1 MRNLLLV
8 PILLATALLASARS
22 PKIAP
27 DTDTVAPGML
37 DVIVQFKQAPRAAH
51 IAKINDHGG
60 FVRTNLS
67 IVNALHASM
76 PTNEIKRLARDPEVV
91 YISPDRQLTPSGTTA
106 SFNIPAPEVNA
117 PYAWNIG
124 YDGTGIGVAVI
135 DSGTQDAADLQ
146 DASKKNRIIFKRSYI
161 TGTTGTVDVYGHGM
175 HVTGLIAG
183 NGQSS
188 SGQYVGVAPNA
199 NILNL
204 RVLNDNG
211 VGQDSYVISAIQAA
225 IKLKS
230 TYNIRVIN
238 LSLGRPVYESETLD
252 PLCQA
257 VEQAWKA
264 GIVVV
269 VAAGNDGRNNSAVT
283 DGYGTITAPG
293 NDPLVITVGAMK
305 QTGSG
310 RSSDLIASYSS
321 KGPTAIDHI
330 VKPDIVAPGNRV
342 VSVLGKSATHL
353 SNDYPT
359 NIVNK
364 VYLVL
369 SGTSMATG
377 VASGAVADLLQ
388 ANPALT
394 PDQVKA
400 ILMGSASKSFPQ
412 SSSTY
417 DPATGIT
424 YMSQYDVFTIGAG
437 YLDLQNALAEAYSPP
452 PASSIMNSSVAA
464 FDSSSASV
472 YFVSD
477 EHALWG
483 RSSSVWDTHALWGSN
498 VFVGTQSSLWGS
510 SAMWGSSALWGSS
523 LDSGFSALWG
533 SHALWGSSSNDAAES
548 LSVSGNGE
556 N

>member
-1 MRNLLLV
+1 MRKLLLI
-8 PILLATALLASARS
+8 PILLLALAANARS

-27 DTDTVAPGML
+27 DTNTAASGML
-37 DVIVQFKQAPRAAH
+37 DVIVQFKHVPGSSH
-51 IAKINDHGG
+51 ISKVIADGG
-60 FVRTNLS
+60 VLRTNLS
-67 IVNALHASM
+67 FIKALHASL
-76 PTNEIKRLARDPEVV
+76 PASEVEKLARDPEVA
-91 YISPDRQLTPSGTTA
+91 YISPNRQLKPAGTTTTYYV
-106 SFNIPAPEVNA
+106 PAPEVNA
-117 PYAWNIG
+117 PYALNLG

-146 DASKKNRIIFKRSYI
+146 DATKNNRIIFKQSYI
-161 TGTTGTVDVYGHGM
+161 AGTTGTVDVYGHGM

-188 SGQYVGVAPNA
+188 TGQFAGVAPNA
-199 NILNL
+199 KILNL
-204 RVLNDNG
+204 RVLDDNG
-211 VGQDSYVISAIQAA
+211 VGQDSYVINAIQAA
-225 IKLKS
+225 IKLKN

-238 LSLGRPVYESETLD
+238 LSLGRPVFESETVD

-269 VAAGNDGRNNSAVT
+269 VAAGNEGRNDSAGT
-283 DGYGTITAPG
+283 NGYATITAPG

-305 QTGSG
+305 QMGGG
-310 RSSDLIASYSS
+310 RTSDLIASYSS

-353 SNDYPT
+353 SNDYPQ

-377 VASGAVADLLQ
+377 VVSGAVADLLQ

-400 ILMGSASKSFPQ
+400 ILMASASKTFPT

-417 DPATGIT
+417 DPSTGIT
-424 YMSQYDVFTIGAG
+424 YFNQYDVFTIGAG
-437 YLDLQNALAEAYSPP
+437 YLDLQNALSQAFNPP
-452 PASSIMNSSVAA
+452 PAGSSMNSPVATY
-464 FDSSSASV
+464 DSSSSSV

-477 EHALWG
+477 QHALWG
-483 RSSSVWDTHALWGSN
+483 GSSSVWDTHALWGSS
-498 VFVGTQSSLWGS
+498 VFTDTQSSLWGS
-510 SAMWGSSALWGSS
+510 SALWGSHALWGSNT
-523 LDSGFSALWG
+523 DTGFSALWG
-533 SHALWGSSSNDAAES
+533 SHALWGASSDATES
-548 LSVSGNGE
+548 LSVTGNGE

>member
-1 MRNLLLV
+1 MRNLLFF
-8 PILLATALLASARS
+8 LAVLASAVAADARN

-27 DTDTVAPGML
+27 DTDIVDSGIAE
-37 DVIVQFKQAPRAAH
+37 VIVQFRHAPGSAH
-51 IAKINDHGG
+51 NAKIVAHGG
-60 FVRTNLS
+60 VVKANLS
-67 IVNALHASM
+67 LVKALHASL
-76 PTNEIKRLARDPEVV
+76 PANQLERLATDPEVA
-91 YISPDRQLTPSGTTA
+91 YISPDRQLAPAGTTI
-106 SFNIPAPEVNA
+106 SFNIPAPAVNA
-117 PYAWNIG
+117 PYAWNFG
-124 YDGTGIGVAVI
+124 YNGTGIGVAVI

-146 DASKKNRIIFKRSYI
+146 DASKKNRIIFKQSYI
-161 TGTTGTVDVYGHGM
+161 AGTTGTVDVYGHGM

-188 SGQYVGVAPNA
+188 NGQYVGVAPNA
-199 NILNL
+199 KILNF

-211 VGQDSYVISAIQAA
+211 LGQDSYVISAIQAA
-225 IKLKS
+225 INLKNI
-230 TYNIRVIN
+230 YNIRVIN

-269 VAAGNDGRNNSAVT
+269 VAAGNEGRNNSVGT
-283 DGYGTITAPG
+283 YGYGSITSPG

-305 QTGSG
+305 QMGDT
-310 RSSDLIASYSS
+310 RSNDLIASYSS

-342 VSVLGKSATHL
+342 VSVLGKSATLL
-353 SNDYPT
+353 SNDYPQ
-359 NIVNK
+359 NIVSK

-377 VASGAVADLLQ
+377 VASGAVADLLE

-400 ILMGSASKSFPQ
+400 ILMASASKSFPQ

-417 DPATGIT
+417 DAATGIT
-424 YMSQYDVFTIGAG
+424 YVSQYDVFTIGAG
-437 YLDLQNALAEAYSPP
+437 YLDLQNALSEAFNPP
-452 PASSIMNSSVAA
+452 PPNSSMNSPVATY
-464 FDSSSASV
+464 DTSSADV

-477 EHALWG
+477 QHALWG
-483 RSSSVWDTHALWGSN
+483 SSSIWDSHALWGSN
-498 VFVGTQSSLWGS
+498 VFVGTQATMWGSGALWGS
-510 SAMWGSSALWGSS
+510 HALWGSS
-523 LDSGFSALWG
+523 TDTGFSALWG
-533 SHALWGSSSNDAAES
+533 SHALWGSASSDATEALS
-548 LSVSGNGE
+548 LTADGE